1 MNREKRDSVKSEK
14 NRCLK
19 ECVDHFFV
27 SVEIRGGKMHAGPR
41 NFRRR
46 FFEIEKVVFR
56 YDDFLG
62 SFAIYTRGPLLCFE
76 LGPELAGGG
85 VEPTEPPL
93 GEQEA
98 GEQEPMPEV
107 EEEWD
112 SGVFSRLAFVELRMI
127 WIWSVYRFSLAGK
140 LEGFELETDAGDS
153 SPSAFFACCA
163 ANFLRLVPTG
173 STSDR
178 LSFFSS
184 CEANKMTPGK
194 HRLRILT
201 RKK

>member
-1 MNREKRDSVKSEK
+1 M
-14 NRCLK
+14 
-19 ECVDHFFV
+19 
-27 SVEIRGGKMHAGPR
+27 
-41 NFRRR
+41 
-46 FFEIEKVVFR
+46 IEKVAFR

-62 SFAIYTRGPLLCFE
+62 SFAIYTRGLLLCFE

-85 VEPTEPPL
+85 VEPTEPPP
-93 GEQEA
+93 GEEEA

-140 LEGFELETDAGDS
+140 LEGFLFETDAGAGAS
-153 SPSAFFACCA
+153 SPSAFAACCA
-163 ANFLRLVPTG
+163 ANFLRRVPTG

-178 LSFFSS
+178 LSLFSS
-184 CEANKMTPGK
+184 CEANKMTPMSA
-194 HRLRILT
+194 RVLRT
-201 RKK
+201 YMKTFKMASFG